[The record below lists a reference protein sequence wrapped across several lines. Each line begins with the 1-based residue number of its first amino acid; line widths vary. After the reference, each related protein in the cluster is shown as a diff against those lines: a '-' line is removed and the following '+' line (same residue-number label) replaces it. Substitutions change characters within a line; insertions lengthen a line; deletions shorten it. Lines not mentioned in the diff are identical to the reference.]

1 MPSIGSTPTCSGYA
15 QVPALVTWDDHEVS
29 NDYADK
35 WSQYFDDPELFL
47 RRRAAA
53 YQAFYE
59 HMPVRPI
66 LSRPEGPVMRST
78 TASPTATSSKSR

>member
-1 MPSIGSTPTCSGYA
+1 MRSTGSIPICSGCTHRA
-15 QVPALVTWDDHEVS
+15 GARHLGRSRGRKRLRRQ
-29 NDYADK
+29 
-35 WSQYFDDPELFL
+35 WSQFFDDPELFL

-66 LSRPEGPVMRST
+66 LSRPDGPAMRIYDRFT
-78 TASPTATSSKSR
+78 FGDLLKFR